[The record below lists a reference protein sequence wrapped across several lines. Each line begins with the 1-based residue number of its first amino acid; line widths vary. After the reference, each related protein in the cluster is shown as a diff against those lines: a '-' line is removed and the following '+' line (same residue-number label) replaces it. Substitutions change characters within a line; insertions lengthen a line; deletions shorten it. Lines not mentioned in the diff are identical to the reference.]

1 MRKARKKTKRT
12 TPAATEMSTAEA
24 AVATLIAHGLDTVY
38 ALPGIHND
46 HLFDAFQ
53 RNSENLR
60 VVHTR
65 HEQGAAYMAL
75 GAAMAKG
82 RPAVFTVV
90 PGPGLLNAA
99 AALAFDRA
107 ARLFRRAITL
117 NPANGRALRARL
129 AEVMA
134 SGGRD

>member
-24 AVATLIAHGLDTVY
+24 AVATLIAHGLDTIY

-65 HEQGAAYMAL
+65 HEKGPPYMAL
-75 GAAMAKG
+75 GAPFIPGEAANLS
-82 RPAVFTVV
+82 RVV
-90 PGPGLLNAA
+90 PGTRSTQ
-99 AALAFDRA
+99 F
-107 ARLFRRAITL
+107 
-117 NPANGRALRARL
+117 PAPPWLRG
-129 AEVMA
+129 V
-134 SGGRD
+134 GG